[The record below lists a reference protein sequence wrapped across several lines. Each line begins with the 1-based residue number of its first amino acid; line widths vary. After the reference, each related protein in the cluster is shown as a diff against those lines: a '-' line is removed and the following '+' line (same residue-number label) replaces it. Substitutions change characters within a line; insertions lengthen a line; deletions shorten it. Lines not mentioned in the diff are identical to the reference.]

1 MVKEVEVSQA
11 NVNSELP
18 LSGVRI
24 LAAEQMQSLPYATQ
38 LLASFGAEVVKVE
51 HPVRGDLGR
60 SGLPSTTG
68 IDGEPV
74 GATFLRNNLY
84 KKSIGLD
91 LKSTDGQHIFRTLAK
106 NFDVVAENYKPGT
119 MEKFNLGY
127 TDLRKTRPEIIY
139 LSLSGFGNSIE
150 TPYKSW
156 PAFAPIAEA
165 MSGIYNFNRDAG
177 EPLKVSPVGA
187 LGDTGTGLFAVIGVL
202 TALHRLERFGE
213 GSYIDISMFDSMIAF
228 ADIVPNYYSMGK
240 DPRTPS
246 LLINHG
252 FKIAKG
258 EIIIQIGREH
268 QFEAFVKRIGKPEWA
283 LSDPFSSRAGWVEN
297 IQEII
302 DQFATW
308 AGDREVISVCE
319 DLAAAGIAAA
329 PVFEAADVV
338 NDPHVKAREMLLPV
352 ETSGDYDVLTAGN
365 PVRIEGVAKRDLT
378 PPPSLGA
385 DTKRLLM
392 SELELSETEYQN
404 LFEKGVVG

>member
-1 MVKEVEVSQA
+1 MEVSQE
-11 NVNSELP
+11 NTNSKLP
-18 LSGVRI
+18 LSGVRV

-38 LLASFGAEVVKVE
+38 LLASFGAEVIKVE

-60 SGLPSTTG
+60 SGLPSTKG
-68 IDGEPV
+68 IDGNPV

-84 KKSIGLD
+84 KKSIGID
-91 LKSTDGQHIFRTLAK
+91 LKSSLGQDLFLRLVQ

-119 MEKFNLGY
+119 MDRFNLGY
-127 TDLRKTRPEIIY
+127 SDIKETCPEIIY

-165 MSGIYNFNRDAG
+165 MSGIYNFNRGPNDD
-177 EPLKVSPVGA
+177 LKVSPMGA

-202 TALHRLERFGE
+202 TALRKRVKFDE

-246 LLINHG
+246 SLINHG
-252 FKIAKG
+252 FKVSKG

-268 QFEAFVKRIGKPEWA
+268 QFEAFVRHIGKPEWLDEDRFA
-283 LSDPFSSRAGWVEN
+283 SRSGWVEN

-302 DQFATW
+302 DQFAIW
-308 AGDREVISVCE
+308 AGNRDLISLCE
-319 DLAAAGIAAA
+319 GLAAAGVAAA
-329 PVFEAADVV
+329 PVFEASDIV

-352 ETSGDYDVLTAGN
+352 KTSGEFNVLTAGN
-365 PVRIEGVAKRDLT
+365 PVRISGVTRPELT
-378 PPPSLGA
+378 PPPALGA
-385 DTKRLLM
+385 DTKSLLM
-392 SELELSETEYQN
+392 AELSLSEKEY
-404 LFEKGVVG
+404 LRLAEDKIVS

>member
-1 MVKEVEVSQA
+1 MVKEVEVPQSKD
-11 NVNSELP
+11 NSELP

-24 LAAEQMQSLPYATQ
+24 LAAEQMQALPYATQ

-51 HPVRGDLGR
+51 HPSRGDLGR
-60 SGLPSTTG
+60 SGLPSTIG
-68 IDGEPV
+68 IHGNPV
-74 GATFLRNNLY
+74 AATFLRNNLY

-91 LKSTDGQHIFRTLAK
+91 LKSTDGQDIFRQLAK
-106 NFDVVAENYKPGT
+106 NFDVIAENYKPGT
-119 MEKFNLGY
+119 MEKFSLGY
-127 TDLRKTRPEIIY
+127 TDLRDTYPKIIY
-139 LSLSGFGNSIE
+139 LSLSGFGNLVE

-156 PAFAPIAEA
+156 PAFAPVAEA
-165 MSGIYNFNRDAG
+165 MSGIYNFNRGAD

-202 TALHRLERFGE
+202 TALHRLKRFGK
-213 GSYIDISMFDSMIAF
+213 GSYIDISMFDSMVAF

-268 QFEAFVKRIGKPEWA
+268 QFEAFAIRIGKPDWVQAER
-283 LSDPFSSRAGWVEN
+283 FSTRAGWVEN

-302 DQFATW
+302 DQFAAW
-308 AGDREVISVCE
+308 AGDRELISVCE
-319 DLAAAGIAAA
+319 DLAAVGIAAA
-329 PVFEAADVV
+329 PVFEASDVV

-352 ETSGDYDVLTAGN
+352 ETNGEHNVLTAGN
-365 PVRIEGVAKRDLT
+365 PVRIDGVAKRTPT

-385 DTKRLLM
+385 DTKSLLM
-392 SELELSETEYQN
+392 SELELSETEYQD
-404 LFEKGVVG
+404 LLKRGVVG

>member
-1 MVKEVEVSQA
+1 
-11 NVNSELP
+11 
-18 LSGVRI
+18 
-24 LAAEQMQSLPYATQ
+24 
-38 LLASFGAEVVKVE
+38 
-51 HPVRGDLGR
+51 
-60 SGLPSTTG
+60 
-68 IDGEPV
+68 
-74 GATFLRNNLY
+74 
-84 KKSIGLD
+84 
-91 LKSTDGQHIFRTLAK
+91 
-106 NFDVVAENYKPGT
+106 
-119 MEKFNLGY
+119 
-127 TDLRKTRPEIIY
+127 
-139 LSLSGFGNSIE
+139 
-150 TPYKSW
+150 
-156 PAFAPIAEA
+156 
-165 MSGIYNFNRDAG
+165 
-177 EPLKVSPVGA
+177 
-187 LGDTGTGLFAVIGVL
+187 
-202 TALHRLERFGE
+202 
-213 GSYIDISMFDSMIAF
+213 

-246 LLINHG
+246 SLINHG

-283 LSDPFSSRAGWVEN
+283 QSDRFSSRAGWVEN

-308 AGDREVISVCE
+308 AADREVISVCE

-385 DTKRLLM
+385 DTKKILM
-392 SELELSETEYQN
+392 SELELSETEYQD
-404 LFEKGVVG
+404 LLIRGIVG

>member
-1 MVKEVEVSQA
+1 MEVSQE
-11 NVNSELP
+11 NTNSKLP
-18 LSGVRI
+18 LSGVRV

-38 LLASFGAEVVKVE
+38 LLASLGAEVIKVE

-60 SGLPSTTG
+60 SGLPSTKG
-68 IDGEPV
+68 IDGNPV

-84 KKSIGLD
+84 KKSIGID
-91 LKSTDGQHIFRTLAK
+91 LKSSLGQDLFLQLVQ

-119 MEKFNLGY
+119 MDRFNLGY
-127 TDLRKTRPEIIY
+127 SDIKETCPEIIY

-165 MSGIYNFNRDAG
+165 MSGIYNFNRGPNDD
-177 EPLKVSPVGA
+177 LKVSPMGA

-202 TALHRLERFGE
+202 TALRKREKFDE

-246 LLINHG
+246 SLINHG
-252 FKIAKG
+252 FKVSKG

-268 QFEAFVKRIGKPEWA
+268 QFEAFVRHIGKPEWLDEDRFA
-283 LSDPFSSRAGWVEN
+283 SRSGWVEN

-302 DQFATW
+302 DQFAIW
-308 AGDREVISVCE
+308 AGNRDLISLCE
-319 DLAAAGIAAA
+319 GLAAAGVAAA
-329 PVFEAADVV
+329 PVFEASDIV

-352 ETSGDYDVLTAGN
+352 KTSGEFNVLTAGN
-365 PVRIEGVAKRDLT
+365 PVRISGVTRPELT
-378 PPPSLGA
+378 PPPALGA
-385 DTKRLLM
+385 DTKSLLM
-392 SELELSETEYQN
+392 AELSLSEKEY
-404 LFEKGVVG
+404 LRLAEDKIVS

>member
-1 MVKEVEVSQA
+1 MEVSQE
-11 NVNSELP
+11 NTNSKLP
-18 LSGVRI
+18 LAGVRV

-38 LLASFGAEVVKVE
+38 LLASLGAEVIKVE

-60 SGLPSTTG
+60 SGLPSTKG
-68 IDGEPV
+68 IDGNPV

-84 KKSIGLD
+84 KKSIGID
-91 LKSTDGQHIFRTLAK
+91 LKSSLGQDLFLQLVQ

-119 MEKFNLGY
+119 MDRFNLGY
-127 TDLRKTRPEIIY
+127 SDIKEASPEIIY

-150 TPYKSW
+150 TPYRSW

-165 MSGIYNFNRDAG
+165 MSGIYNFNRGPNDD
-177 EPLKVSPVGA
+177 LKVSPMGA

-202 TALHRLERFGE
+202 TALRRREKFEE

-246 LLINHG
+246 SLINHG
-252 FKIAKG
+252 FKISKG

-268 QFEAFVKRIGKPEWA
+268 QFEAFVRHIGKPEWLDEDRFA
-283 LSDPFSSRAGWVEN
+283 SRSGWVEN

-302 DQFATW
+302 DQFAIW
-308 AGDREVISVCE
+308 AGDRDPISLCE
-319 DLAAAGIAAA
+319 GLAAAGVAAA
-329 PVFEAADVV
+329 PVFDASDIV

-352 ETSGDYDVLTAGN
+352 ETSGEFNVLTAGN
-365 PVRIEGVAKRDLT
+365 PVRISGVARPELT
-378 PPPSLGA
+378 PPPALGA
-385 DTKRLLM
+385 DTKSLLM
-392 SELELSETEYQN
+392 AELNLSEKEYLKLARDN
-404 LFEKGVVG
+404 IVS

>member
-1 MVKEVEVSQA
+1 MEVSQE
-11 NVNSELP
+11 NTNSKLP
-18 LSGVRI
+18 LSGVRV

-38 LLASFGAEVVKVE
+38 LLASFGAEVIKVE

-60 SGLPSTTG
+60 SGLPSTKG
-68 IDGEPV
+68 IDGNPV

-84 KKSIGLD
+84 KKSIGID
-91 LKSTDGQHIFRTLAK
+91 LKSSLGQDLFLRLVQ

-119 MEKFNLGY
+119 MDRFNLGY
-127 TDLRKTRPEIIY
+127 SDIKETCPEIIY

-165 MSGIYNFNRDAG
+165 MSGIYNFNRGPNDD
-177 EPLKVSPVGA
+177 LKVSPMGA

-202 TALHRLERFGE
+202 TALRKREKFDE

-246 LLINHG
+246 SLINHG
-252 FKIAKG
+252 FKVSKG

-268 QFEAFVKRIGKPEWA
+268 QFEAFVRHIGKPEWLDEDRFA
-283 LSDPFSSRAGWVEN
+283 SRSGWVEN

-302 DQFATW
+302 DQFAIW
-308 AGDREVISVCE
+308 AGNRDLISLCE
-319 DLAAAGIAAA
+319 GLAAAGVAAA
-329 PVFEAADVV
+329 PVFEASDIV

-352 ETSGDYDVLTAGN
+352 KTSGEFNVLTAGN
-365 PVRIEGVAKRDLT
+365 PVRISGVTRPELT
-378 PPPSLGA
+378 PPPALGA
-385 DTKRLLM
+385 DTKSLLM
-392 SELELSETEYQN
+392 AELSLSEKEY
-404 LFEKGVVG
+404 LRLAEDKIVS

>member
-1 MVKEVEVSQA
+1 MEVSQE
-11 NVNSELP
+11 NTNSKLP
-18 LSGVRI
+18 LSGVRV

-38 LLASFGAEVVKVE
+38 LLASFGAEVIKVE

-60 SGLPSTTG
+60 SGLPSTKG
-68 IDGEPV
+68 IDGNPV

-84 KKSIGLD
+84 KKSIGID
-91 LKSTDGQHIFRTLAK
+91 LKSSLGQDLFLRLVQ

-119 MEKFNLGY
+119 MDRFNLGY
-127 TDLRKTRPEIIY
+127 SDIKETCPEIIY

-165 MSGIYNFNRDAG
+165 MSGIYNFNRGPNDD
-177 EPLKVSPVGA
+177 LKVSPMGA

-202 TALHRLERFGE
+202 TALRKREKFDE

-246 LLINHG
+246 SLINHG
-252 FKIAKG
+252 FKVSKG

-268 QFEAFVKRIGKPEWA
+268 QFEAFVRHIGKPEWLDEDRFA
-283 LSDPFSSRAGWVEN
+283 SRSGWVEN

-302 DQFATW
+302 DQFAIW
-308 AGDREVISVCE
+308 AGNRDLIILCE
-319 DLAAAGIAAA
+319 GLAAAGVAAA
-329 PVFEAADVV
+329 PVFEASDIV

-352 ETSGDYDVLTAGN
+352 KTSGEFNVLTAGN
-365 PVRIEGVAKRDLT
+365 PVRISGVTRPELT
-378 PPPSLGA
+378 PPPALGA
-385 DTKRLLM
+385 DTKSLLM
-392 SELELSETEYQN
+392 AELSLSEKEY
-404 LFEKGVVG
+404 LRLAEDKIVS